1 MRTTKPNTV
10 SLPLDLL
17 HETQLKTFQDI
28 RIVSPWQSLDLL
40 KPPEL

>member
-17 HETQLKTFQDI
+17 QETQLKTFRDI
-28 RIVSPWQSLDLL
+28 RIVSPRQFLDLL
-40 KPPEL
+40 KPPEM